1 MNRSHPRQRNFPGK
15 SASRTLYLLL
25 AVSMTGGAAA
35 AQNAPPVLT
44 VDWNKAIATTR
55 TTITLQVVENPP
67 LRSGSSIHDAAWANL
82 AALHTQMT
90 RLALWYPYPR
100 LAVAELTPSTHNKTS
115 WNFSDIDPIVEDFF
129 TATAGRSSVFTM
141 STIPTW
147 MFQQA
152 DPGPVPASPDDA
164 MWNYEDGA
172 ALRDPSGQQVA
183 DYFASI
189 AGWYTAG
196 GFTDELGQHHTS
208 THHHPIAWWEVL
220 NEPEYEHALDIRTYT
235 RLYDRIV
242 AAVHAVSPSTRFVG
256 MSLAEPMNSPAAFEY
271 FLNPANHAPGTPLDA
286 ISYHFYAV
294 AEPGE
299 SDATEPYTFFARADG
314 FLNSVRYIES
324 IRKRLSPH
332 TQTQINEA
340 GCIAADDIAQGSDRT
355 GQLPSPQYWNL
366 CGAVFAYLY
375 AGLAEQGIDVLGDS
389 QLVGYPTQFPSV
401 SLLNWQNGSPNA
413 RYRVLE
419 LLHQNFAPGDAIM
432 RTGLRSHEIAVAAYL
447 QPNGERTLL
456 LINKTNRP
464 MRLSLIGAQGATEQH
479 VDLSTGAGPALTTHL
494 PSDTISL
501 GGLSVMVVHLTV
513 VNRPMRS
520 LSE

>member
-1 MNRSHPRQRNFPGK
+1 MNRSRIWQRNLLAK
-15 SASRTLYLLL
+15 LASRALHLLL
-25 AVSMTGGAAA
+25 AVAMARAAA
-35 AQNAPPVLT
+35 AQTSAPPVLT
-44 VDWNKAIATTR
+44 VDWNKTIATTR

-67 LRSGSSIHDAAWANL
+67 LRRGSSIHDASWENL

-100 LAVAELTPSTHNKTS
+100 LAVAELVAPTRNQTS

-152 DPGPVPASPDDA
+152 DPGPIPASPNDA
-164 MWNYEDGA
+164 MWNYEAGA
-172 ALRDPSGQQVA
+172 ALRDPSGQEVA
-183 DYFASI
+183 DYFARV

-196 GFTDELGQHHTS
+196 GFSDELGQHHAS
-208 THHHPIAWWEVL
+208 THHDSIAWWEVL

-242 AAVHAVSPSTRFVG
+242 ASVHAVSPSTRFVG

-286 ISYHFYAV
+286 VSYHFYAV

-299 SDATEPYTFFARADG
+299 TDATEPYTFFTRADG

-324 IRKRLSPH
+324 IRKRLSPS

-340 GCIAADDIAQGSDRT
+340 GCIAADDIAQGNDRT
-355 GQLPSPQYWNL
+355 GELPSAQYWNL

-375 AGLAEQGIDVLGDS
+375 NGLAEQGIDVLGDS

-419 LLHQNFAPGDAIM
+419 LLHQNFAPGDTILH
-432 RTGLRSHEIAVAAYL
+432 TGLRSNEIAAAAYL
-447 QPNGERTLL
+447 RPNGECILL

-464 MRLSLIGAQGATEQH
+464 LKLSLAGAQGATEQH
-479 VDLSTGAGPALTTHL
+479 VDLSTGAGPAIATHL
-494 PSDTISL
+494 LSDTISL
-501 GGLSVMVVHLTV
+501 GGLSVMVVRLT
-513 VNRPMRS
+513 RPVPDRPAQ
-520 LSE
+520 